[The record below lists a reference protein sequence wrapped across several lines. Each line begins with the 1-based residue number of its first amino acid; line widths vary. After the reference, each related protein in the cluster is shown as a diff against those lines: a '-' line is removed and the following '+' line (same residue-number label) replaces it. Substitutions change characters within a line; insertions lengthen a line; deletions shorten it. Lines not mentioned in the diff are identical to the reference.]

1 MRRALA
7 VIPRAPF
14 VLRGGLHCPTMAAA
28 KNDPKVIR
36 AWTFYDWA
44 NSVYSLTITSAVFPL
59 FYSALTKGGAGEDL
73 VAQAH
78 GIPAKALYS
87 YALSAGF
94 LLVALIA
101 PLLSGIADSRGNK
114 LAFLK
119 AFCYLGAASCA
130 GLAFFT
136 LDGLWWGLSLVALA
150 CIGFS
155 GSLVFYDAF
164 LVDIAGKDQHDKV
177 SARGYTMGYFGSV
190 ILLVIN
196 LLMVMKPGWFHLPEE
211 VTIGGTTYGGVPAR
225 TTFLTVAIW
234 WAGFAQL
241 AFRRLPKRTT
251 AAEGRDGLIWS
262 GYAELRKVWRQLNA
276 TVRLK
281 RYLFAFFVFNM
292 GIQTVM
298 YLAVIFAEAEIKQVD
313 GTGAIV
319 PIASESLIIS
329 ILLIQLVAALGA
341 ALFVRLSARFGNLRA
356 LAIGVSV
363 WVGVCIAAYFT
374 HWTSEFYLL
383 ASCVGLV
390 MGGCQALARST
401 YAKFLP
407 PTRDTA
413 SYFSFYDVS
422 YYLGTVLGTAVFGV
436 VLQITGDLR
445 NTAVALCSFFI
456 LGLLLLLR
464 VPKQEVAQVRPS
476 S

>member
-1 MRRALA
+1 M
-7 VIPRAPF
+7 V
-14 VLRGGLHCPTMAAA
+14 AA

-44 NSVYSLTITSAVFPL
+44 NSVYSLTITSAVFPI
-59 FYSALTKGGAGEDL
+59 FYAAITKGAAGEDL
-73 VAQAH
+73 VAGKH
-78 GIPAKALYS
+78 GIPAQSLYS

-94 LLVALIA
+94 LLVAVIA

-119 AFCYLGAASCA
+119 GFCYLGATSCA
-130 GLAFFT
+130 GLAFFN
-136 LDGLWWGLSLVALA
+136 LDGIWWGLGLVSLA

-164 LVDIAGKDQHDKV
+164 LVDIASKDQHDKV
-177 SARGYTMGYFGSV
+177 SARGYTMGYIGSV
-190 ILLVIN
+190 ILLILN
-196 LLMVMKPGWFHLPEE
+196 LLMVMKANESDTHTLLGLPDRDGW
-211 VTIGGTTYGGVPAR
+211 PAR
-225 TTFLTVAIW
+225 ATFITVGLW
-234 WAGFAQL
+234 WAGFAQI
-241 AFRRLPKRTT
+241 AFRRLPKRTPT
-251 AAEGRDGLIWS
+251 SNGHDGVIWS
-262 GYAELRKVWRQLNA
+262 GYAELRKVWRQLTA

-298 YLAVIFAEAEIKQVD
+298 YLAVIFAEAEIKRVD
-313 GTGAIV
+313 ETGAIV

-329 ILLIQLVAALGA
+329 ILIIQLVAAVGA

-356 LAIGVSV
+356 LAIGVSI
-363 WVGVCIAAYFT
+363 WVAVCIAAYFT
-374 HWTSEFYLL
+374 HWTHEFYLL
-383 ASCVGLV
+383 AGCVGLV

-407 PTRDTA
+407 PTNDTA

-422 YYLGTVLGTAVFGV
+422 YYLGTVLGTVIFGV
-436 VLQITGDLR
+436 VVQLTGDLR
-445 NTAVALCSFFI
+445 NTAFALCTFFI
-456 LGLLLLLR
+456 VGLVLLLR
-464 VPKQEVAQVRPS
+464 VPKEEVSA
-476 S
+476 